1 MTDKEM
7 EMLRVSQCPSVDWC
21 KGYNFAVEK
30 ANEIINH
37 QHSEIETMLKDLQFR
52 TNQVIE
58 QEANI
63 ERLRTECRNQSTLW
77 SKHFEDMFETTKE
90 FVRTEAIK
98 EFAERLK
105 NECSFE
111 TDVSL
116 GYGRPCYEDAIPI
129 IAIDN
134 LVKEMVGEE

>member
-1 MTDKEM
+1 MNNKIEKLSYEELIKALQCCANTIETNMCGECPAAKYKAGKCDALVKLQAA
-7 EMLRVSQCPSVDWC
+7 EMLEDL
-21 KGYNFAVEK
+21 K
-30 ANEIINH
+30 AEN
-37 QHSEIETMLKDLQFR
+37 
-52 TNQVIE
+52 
-58 QEANI
+58 
-63 ERLRTECRNQSTLW
+63 ERLQQETKNTNGLRLEI
-77 SKHFEDMFETTKE
+77 FENKSVWE
-90 FVRTEAIK
+90 RLARAEAIK

-134 LVKEMVGEE
+134 LLKEVVGEQG